1 MHTRL
6 WGAAALSLIVVA
18 AGTAFSC
25 TRAPQQKAEAPAR
38 DSKSAAAPARDPQAM
53 TALQRMGDY
62 LRTLRSFELRTK
74 TTIEEPISNGQKLE
88 FAGTALYRIRRP
100 DAFFIETTSDRAI
113 RQYFYDGRAFTV
125 YAPRQDFYATIAAP
139 PTIRETV
146 DKIYREAGIALPLAD
161 LFYWSEAN
169 APTDRIASATRV
181 GYARV
186 DGVDTDQYAFRG
198 EETDWQIWIER
209 GARPLPR
216 RIVIVSKNDPAQPE
230 YAATLSW
237 NLSPRLAANS
247 FGFRP
252 DREARPIALA
262 GVAEATPS

>member
-1 MHTRL
+1 MRGRL
-6 WGAAALSLIVVA
+6 WGAAALSLIVVS
-18 AGTAFSC
+18 AGTVFSC
-25 TRAPQQKAEAPAR
+25 TRAPQQKAEVPAR
-38 DSKSAAAPARDPQAM
+38 DAKTAAAPTRDPQAM
-53 TALQRMGDY
+53 AALQRMEDY
-62 LRTLRSFELRTK
+62 LRTLRAFELRTK
-74 TTIEEPISNGQKLE
+74 TIIEEPITNGQKLE

-113 RQYFYDGRAFTV
+113 RQYYYDGRAFTV

-161 LFYWSEAN
+161 LFYWSDAN
-169 APTDRIASATRV
+169 APTDKIASATRV
-181 GYARV
+181 GYAKV
-186 DGVDTDQYAFRG
+186 DGIDTDQYAFRG

-209 GARPLPR
+209 GPRPLPR
-216 RIVIVSKNDPAQPE
+216 RIVIVSREDPAQPE

-237 NLSPRLAANS
+237 NLGPRLSASNFA
-247 FGFRP
+247 FRP

-262 GVAEATPS
+262 GVAEARS